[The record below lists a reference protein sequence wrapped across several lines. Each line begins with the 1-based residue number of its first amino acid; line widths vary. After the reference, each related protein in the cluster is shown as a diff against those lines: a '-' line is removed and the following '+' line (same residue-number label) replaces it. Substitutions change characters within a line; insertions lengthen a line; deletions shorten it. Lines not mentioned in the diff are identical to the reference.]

1 MKKILPLI
9 LVLVITLSL
18 FSGCAKDMENK
29 PQAQSVTTSAP
40 LETTVTKVDNPNAE
54 MFTDRD
60 FRTDY
65 DENNSVAISLNGSS
79 AAASSESVKVS
90 GSTVTITE
98 EATYVISGELNDGMV
113 IVDAPDTAKLQI
125 VFKDVDI
132 TSKTSAALYIIN
144 ADKVFLTLAEGS
156 TNNIANGGKFTAI
169 DDNNIDSALFSKQDL
184 TLNGTGA
191 LTVTSPAGHGIACK
205 DDLVVTGGSYVV
217 NSASHGMDVN
227 DSVRIINAT
236 LTIDSGKDA
245 IHCENSDDSSK
256 GFVYIGSGS
265 IKAEAEGDGISAGS
279 YMHITDGAIDLL
291 TGGGSENGTKEY
303 SDSFGG
309 FMGGKRPEDMQSI
322 EADEDSTSMKGL
334 KATGNLEISG
344 GNIIVNSADD
354 AIHSDASLTV
364 NSGIITIE
372 SGDDAIHA
380 DESLTVINGVID
392 ISKSYEGL
400 EALNIDVQGGDIKLV
415 AADDGL
421 NAAGGNDESGT
432 TGGRDGM
439 FGRGPGGHGGMGGMS
454 GNSNGSIKVSGG
466 TLYINSSGDGLDA
479 NGTLE
484 ISGGH
489 TTVVGPIYGDT
500 ATLDYDISAVIT
512 GGTFIGTGA
521 SGGMAQSF
529 SDSEQGVVAVSVGS
543 QSAGTEIVLKDSRGD
558 IIISHKPELDF
569 AVAIISAPELVKG
582 ETYSL
587 TVGSESGDFEAR

>member
-1 MKKILPLI
+1 MT
-9 LVLVITLSL
+9 TL
-18 FSGCAKDMENK
+18 
-29 PQAQSVTTSAP
+29 AP

-79 AAASSESVKVS
+79 AAASSESVKIS

-98 EATYVISGELNDGMV
+98 EATHVVSGELNDGMV

-184 TLNGTGA
+184 TPNGTGA

-265 IKAEAEGDGISAGS
+265 IKA
-279 YMHITDGAIDLL
+279 
-291 TGGGSENGTKEY
+291 
-303 SDSFGG
+303 
-309 FMGGKRPEDMQSI
+309 
-322 EADEDSTSMKGL
+322 
-334 KATGNLEISG
+334 
-344 GNIIVNSADD
+344 
-354 AIHSDASLTV
+354 
-364 NSGIITIE
+364 
-372 SGDDAIHA
+372 
-380 DESLTVINGVID
+380 
-392 ISKSYEGL
+392 
-400 EALNIDVQGGDIKLV
+400 
-415 AADDGL
+415 
-421 NAAGGNDESGT
+421 
-432 TGGRDGM
+432 
-439 FGRGPGGHGGMGGMS
+439 
-454 GNSNGSIKVSGG
+454 
-466 TLYINSSGDGLDA
+466 
-479 NGTLE
+479 
-484 ISGGH
+484 
-489 TTVVGPIYGDT
+489 
-500 ATLDYDISAVIT
+500 
-512 GGTFIGTGA
+512 
-521 SGGMAQSF
+521 
-529 SDSEQGVVAVSVGS
+529 
-543 QSAGTEIVLKDSRGD
+543 AGTEIVLKDSRGD

-587 TVGSESGDFEAR
+587 TVGSKSGDFEAR